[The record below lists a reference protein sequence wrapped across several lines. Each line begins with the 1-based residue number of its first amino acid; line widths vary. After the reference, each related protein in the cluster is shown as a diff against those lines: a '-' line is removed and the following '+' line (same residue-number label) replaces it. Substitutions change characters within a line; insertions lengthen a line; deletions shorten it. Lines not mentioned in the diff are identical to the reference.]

1 MSKLF
6 PFGSVAT
13 SGMAMGA
20 EIEQNIA
27 LHWDW
32 IHTANLS
39 WHESFSYGSKNDDVL
54 VGELGV
60 SV

>member
-39 WHESFSYGSKNDDVL
+39 WHEYFSYGSKNDDVL
-54 VGELGV
+54 V
-60 SV
+60 

>member
-13 SGMAMGA
+13 SGRAMGA

-39 WHESFSYGSKNDDVL
+39 WHEYFSYGSKNDDVL
-54 VGELGV
+54 V
-60 SV
+60 